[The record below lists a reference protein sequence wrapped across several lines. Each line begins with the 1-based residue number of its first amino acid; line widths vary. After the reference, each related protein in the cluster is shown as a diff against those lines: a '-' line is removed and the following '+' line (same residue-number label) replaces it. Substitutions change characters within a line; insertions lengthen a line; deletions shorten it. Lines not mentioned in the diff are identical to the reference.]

1 MNFNDHCFSLFSHCL
16 NILESAISPNIL
28 IIFLNVI
35 VDGSRWLYHNFSR
48 FYRST
53 FFTDWLIVTGGVKTS
68 HYIYRQLCYIF
79 TSKFRPGKNNFKN
92 SILLPHQ
99 FQTALLLIISWGGY
113 KQVSVANYII
123 CNICCYFTM
132 ICVKRILGYVNNGSR
147 SSAGAR
153 DLNQYNDCFPGV
165 KGVPIIKISWTF
177 SCLLKD
183 FRT

>member
-28 IIFLNVI
+28 IIFLNMI
-35 VDGSRWLYHNFSR
+35 VDGSRWLYHNF
-48 FYRST
+48 YRST
-53 FFTDWLIVTGGVKTS
+53 FFTLTDWLSLVVLKHLITFTGNSATYSPVSSGLVKTTLRTP
-68 HYIYRQLCYIF
+68 YYC
-79 TSKFRPGKNNFKN
+79 
-92 SILLPHQ
+92 PHQ
-99 FQTALLLIISWGGY
+99 FQTGLLLIISWGGY

-132 ICVKRILGYVNNGSR
+132 ICVKRILGYINNGSP

-165 KGVPIIKISWTF
+165 KRVPIIKISWTF